1 VHRLPPGPPSLPR
14 PKVMTSRA
22 LAARPGLLTDFLNLC
37 VYSDSEDSFG
47 AVFAPLWTVLDLMTH
62 GCFIEEANRSKELAN
77 TRRGFPF
84 QTVSSRPASG
94 DAPRA
99 RRAPKQHGDSFLPS
113 AQPAQP
119 GPARKPVLLR
129 SVPASGSVCASV
141 RTHAHALTSM
151 RTPHSVPASRK
162 SPGKSP
168 GHFTVPHGD
177 LQDVSPMRPHRFD
190 HHASESCTEVT

>member
-1 VHRLPPGPPSLPR
+1 MHRLPPGPPSLPR

-94 DAPRA
+94 DASRV
-99 RRAPKQHGDSFLPS
+99 RRAPKQHGASFLPR
-113 AQPAQP
+113 Q
-119 GPARKPVLLR
+119 ARNQRNQALLESR
-129 SVPASGSVCASV
+129 FCYAVCPRAV
-141 RTHAHALTSM
+141 VCVHRCVHTRM
-151 RTPHSVPASRK
+151 R
-162 SPGKSP
+162 
-168 GHFTVPHGD
+168 
-177 LQDVSPMRPHRFD
+177 
-190 HHASESCTEVT
+190 